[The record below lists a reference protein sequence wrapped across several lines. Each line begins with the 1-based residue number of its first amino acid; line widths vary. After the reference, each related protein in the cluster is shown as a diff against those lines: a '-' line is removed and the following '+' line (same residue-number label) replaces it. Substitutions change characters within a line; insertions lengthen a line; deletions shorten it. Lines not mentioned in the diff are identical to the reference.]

1 MKLVGDVRYPILGV
15 FVDLFASIG
24 QALVGE
30 QRDQVDVVFRAVG
43 GQKGDHIF
51 LGFDRNFFGRRTA
64 AHVSIHY
71 NCPNMSDFVCFVR
84 GLGLCLKC

>member
-1 MKLVGDVRYPILGV
+1 MKLVGDVGDPVLGV

-51 LGFDRNFFGRRTA
+51 LGFDRNLFGRRTA
-64 AHVSIHY
+64 AHVLSQLFR
-71 NCPNMSDFVCFVR
+71 CV
-84 GLGLCLKC
+84 